1 VGPGATGPDTAEAAG
16 AVLIAALYVNA
27 RGVYSAF
34 PGVDCWGI
42 ERDAMRYGG
51 PHPVVAHPP
60 CTRWCCLAPQVQHR
74 FPDRADLAVGNDGG
88 TFAHA
93 LACVRRFGG
102 VLEHPAKSLAWRA
115 HGLMPPVSRNGGG
128 WQLADSE
135 GGWTCHVEQR
145 HYGHRARKAT
155 WLYAVGVE
163 LPSLRW
169 GPCPPGIR
177 VAGDGYHSR
186 EERKAPHRV
195 AGGVERQGKHER
207 EATPPAFAA
216 MLVAMARTARR

>member
-1 VGPGATGPDTAEAAG
+1 M
-16 AVLIAALYVNA
+16 IAAIYVDPK
-27 RGVYSAF
+27 GIYSTF
-34 PGVDCWGI
+34 PDVDCWGI
-42 ERDAMRYGG
+42 ERDARGYDG

-74 FPDRADLAVGNDGG
+74 FPGRPDLAVGNDGG

-93 LACVRRFGG
+93 LSCVRRFGG

-115 HGLMPPVSRNGGG
+115 HGLMPPVSRLGGG
-128 WQLADSE
+128 WQVADDV

-169 GPCPPGIR
+169 GAGPPGVR
-177 VAGDGYHSR
+177 VAGEGYRSK
-186 EERKAPHRV
+186 EERKAKHRCG
-195 AGGVERQGKHER
+195 GGVERMGSKHER

-216 MLVAMARTARR
+216 MLVAMARTART